1 MASNS
6 KKAAPADIKNT
17 AAAAAEVKAEAPKT
31 EKADVKKAA
40 APKTEKKKETPK
52 AAKTT
57 KKPAAKKEAAPA
69 AKKESAPAAKKES
82 APAAKKETAP
92 KTEKKPAA
100 KKAAAPKAAAKPK
113 TAAKKAA
120 EKPAAKKGGRRKSV
134 SYDSVFEAGKKKI
147 LAADITK
154 IKYPIAVNV
163 ELDGAAEGDF
173 YIYINAEEQSIA
185 VEPYKYNDHDVSI
198 RADAEGLLAVF
209 TGKKNVYDALAD
221 GDIKIYGETKKAIL
235 LIHAAF

>member
-17 AAAAAEVKAEAPKT
+17 AAPADEVKAEAPKT
-31 EKADVKKAA
+31 EKAEAKKAA

-52 AAKTT
+52 AAK
-57 KKPAAKKEAAPA
+57 KPAAKKEAAPA
-69 AKKESAPAAKKES
+69 AKKETAPKVEKK

-92 KTEKKPAA
+92 KTAKKPAA

-134 SYDSVFEAGKKKI
+134 SYDNVFEAGKKKI

-173 YIYINAEEQSIA
+173 YIYINADEQSIA

>member
-17 AAAAAEVKAEAPKT
+17 AAAAEVKAEAPKT

-40 APKTEKKKETPK
+40 PKTEKKKETPK
-52 AAKTT
+52 AAKTA
-57 KKPAAKKEAAPA
+57 KKPAAKKET
-69 AKKESAPAAKKES
+69 

-92 KTEKKPAA
+92 KTEKKPEAKKPAA

-113 TAAKKAA
+113 TAAKKTA
-120 EKPAAKKGGRRKSV
+120 EKPAAKKGGRKKSV

-173 YIYINAEEQSIA
+173 YIYINADEQSIS

>member
-17 AAAAAEVKAEAPKT
+17 AASVAPAAEVKAEAPKT
-31 EKADVKKAA
+31 EKADAKKAA

-52 AAKTT
+52 TA

-69 AKKESAPAAKKES
+69 AKKE
-82 APAAKKETAP
+82 TAP
-92 KTEKKPAA
+92 KTEKKAPAAKTAKKPAA

-113 TAAKKAA
+113 TAAKKTA
-120 EKPAAKKGGRRKSV
+120 EKPAAKKGGRKKSI

-173 YIYINAEEQSIA
+173 YIYINADEQSIS

>member
-17 AAAAAEVKAEAPKT
+17 AAPVAEVKAEAPKT
-31 EKADVKKAA
+31 EKAEAKKAA
-40 APKTEKKKETPK
+40 VPKTEKKKETPK
-52 AAKTT
+52 AA

-69 AKKESAPAAKKES
+69 AKKETAPKAEKKAPAAK
-82 APAAKKETAP
+82 TA
-92 KTEKKPAA
+92 KKPAA
-100 KKAAAPKAAAKPK
+100 KKAAAPKAAAKK
-113 TAAKKAA
+113 TA
-120 EKPAAKKGGRRKSV
+120 EKPAAKRGGGRKKSV

-173 YIYINAEEQSIA
+173 YIYINADEQSIS

>member
-57 KKPAAKKEAAPA
+57 KTAKKPAAKKEA
-69 AKKESAPAAKKES
+69 APAAKKES

-113 TAAKKAA
+113 TAAKKTA
-120 EKPAAKKGGRRKSV
+120 EKPAAKRGGRKKSV

>member
-17 AAAAAEVKAEAPKT
+17 VAPVAEVKAEAPKT
-31 EKADVKKAA
+31 EKADAKKAA

-52 AAKTT
+52 AAK
-57 KKPAAKKEAAPA
+57 KPAAKKEAAPA
-69 AKKESAPAAKKES
+69 AKKETAPKAEKKAPAAK
-82 APAAKKETAP
+82 TA
-92 KTEKKPAA
+92 KKPAA
-100 KKAAAPKAAAKPK
+100 KKAAAKPK

-120 EKPAAKKGGRRKSV
+120 EKPAAKKGGRKKSV

-163 ELDGAAEGDF
+163 ELDGSAEGDF
-173 YIYINAEEQSIA
+173 YIYINADEQSIS